1 MNTINLSE
9 VYSMHY
15 NQLFHLSYSITRD
28 VQLAEDAVQETFI
41 KVWKKAN
48 SIQDD
53 GKISAWLSVV
63 AKRTAIDILRS
74 ERKKQGIPMENDML
88 VNLGKEMNQDVEQEV
103 EFIFFMEEIRKAIL
117 RLGNTYRDVMVL
129 LVKHELKGKEIASQ
143 LKIKPAS
150 VKTRIYRARKELR
163 ALAEVNG

>member
-163 ALAEVNG
+163 ALSEVNG

>member
-1 MNTINLSE
+1 MNLSE

-53 GKISAWLSVV
+53 GKIAAWLSVV